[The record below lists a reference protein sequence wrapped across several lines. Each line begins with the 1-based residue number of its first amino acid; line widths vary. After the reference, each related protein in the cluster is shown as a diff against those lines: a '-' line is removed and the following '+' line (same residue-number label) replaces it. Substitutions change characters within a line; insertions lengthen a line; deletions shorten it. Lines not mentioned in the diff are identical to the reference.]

1 MPAMVRQVLVI
12 AGDVV
17 SRGDALVVLEAMKME
32 QRMTAPRDGVV
43 KSVNCAAGQSV
54 ERGQVL
60 VEFQV

>member
-1 MPAMVRQVLVI
+1 MVRQVLVS
-12 AGDVV
+12 AGDAV

-43 KSVNCAAGQSV
+43 KTVPCAAGQSV

-60 VEFQV
+60 VEFEV